1 MNEWKGM
8 ARGSGRTVEN
18 AQKDMHT
25 SWRTVEELD
34 SDKEELS
41 LSPSFA
47 SAWHFPLPW
56 WRGAGR

>member
-1 MNEWKGM
+1 
-8 ARGSGRTVEN
+8 
-18 AQKDMHT
+18 MHKKT
-25 SWRTVEELD
+25 CIQVGGLEELD